1 MVINDDYLLSI
12 EVVRDIVNSSRYT
25 AMNFLDEYQYLDMH
39 SYTYTEYELH
49 LDFVNALILGIEKT
63 TKALQE

>member
-1 MVINDDYLLSI
+1 MVINEDYLLSI

-25 AMNFLDEYQYLDMH
+25 AMNFLDMH
-39 SYTYTEYELH
+39 I
-49 LDFVNALILGIEKT
+49 DFVNALVLGIEKT